1 MYKDVSYQGKML
13 SEWQK
18 ELHGQYSL
26 GELYRMASDRRD
38 FFKLV
43 QKTSRT
49 ITVD

>member
-18 ELHGQYSL
+18 ELNFQYSL
-26 GELYRMASDRRD
+26 GELYRMVSEGCD

-43 QKTSRT
+43 
-49 ITVD
+49 

>member
-1 MYKDVSYQGKML
+1 MYKNVSYQGKML

-26 GELYRMASDRRD
+26 GELYQMASEGCD

-43 QKTSRT
+43 QNTSRT
-49 ITVD
+49 ITID

>member
-18 ELHGQYSL
+18 ELNGQYSL
-26 GELYRMASDRRD
+26 GELYRMASESCD

-43 QKTSRT
+43 QRTSGT
-49 ITVD
+49 ITID